1 MDKLMVKT
9 KIYFNFDNENIKYF
23 IEKCNNS
30 INSGNLKSYYWSI
43 LMNKIYNYIYYY
55 YIDYNVSEHYI
66 HSSLFNKVNKTLN
79 KKIFYNKILDENK
92 HITINLIKDQL
103 KDYIEEIIFS
113 RVFINEI
120 ILNFINEK
128 KNNPELNQYNIKSYI
143 QKIEKEY
150 FNREEPTYS
159 KYNSILNKF
168 NNLI

>member
-1 MDKLMVKT
+1 MNELIEKT

-23 IEKCNNS
+23 IEKYNNC
-30 INSGNLKSYYWSI
+30 INTSNLKSYYWSI

-55 YIDYNVSEHYI
+55 YIEDNVSEHYI

-79 KKIFYNKILDENK
+79 KKIFYEKILDENNY
-92 HITINLIKDQL
+92 ITINLIKDEL

-113 RVFINEI
+113 RVLINEI
-120 ILNFINEK
+120 ISNFINGK
-128 KNNPELNQYNIKSYI
+128 KNNPELNGYNIKNYI
-143 QKIEKEY
+143 EKIEKEY
-150 FNREEPTYS
+150 FNREEPTYT